1 MEPRGYVIVAQ
12 GETYH
17 PCARALAK
25 SIKYFMPDAS
35 VTVMGDCV
43 DDVFDH
49 CIPFTN
55 PESGFR
61 NDWQIYNKTPYHE
74 TIRLETDMI
83 LNGSIE
89 HWWEHLCKRDLVVTT
104 GCRNYYNQQSPVRA
118 YRRHLDENKLP
129 DVYNAITYWRQSRT
143 ALQFSKLVRNIMLNW
158 ADIDLKLWD
167 HPEPDTDTVYAI
179 AVNIMGVDKLTIPNP
194 PAFVHMKKE
203 INYCA
208 GQDWT
213 KELVWELNAQGMRI
227 NTMQQTVP
235 THYYIKSFAHTLEE
249 HYDKLL

>member
-17 PCARALAK
+17 VCARALAK

-35 VTVMGDCV
+35 VTVMGDCE
-43 DDVFDH
+43 DDIFDH

-118 YRRHLDENKLP
+118 YRKHLDANALP
-129 DVYNAITYWRQSRT
+129 DVYNLSLIH
-143 ALQFSKLVRNIMLNW
+143 I
-158 ADIDLKLWD
+158 
-167 HPEPDTDTVYAI
+167 
-179 AVNIMGVDKLTIPNP
+179 
-194 PAFVHMKKE
+194 
-203 INYCA
+203 
-208 GQDWT
+208 
-213 KELVWELNAQGMRI
+213 
-227 NTMQQTVP
+227 
-235 THYYIKSFAHTLEE
+235 
-249 HYDKLL
+249 